1 MGKEAVLLP
10 GGWGLGPS
18 VSCSSAPRAVIALLR
33 LAAACLPGLLGAVG
47 ADSPPQTPRTA
58 FESFGRKLSGYHCSP
73 QICPWRLGTGQ
84 LPSFLVGG
92 VVM

>member
-1 MGKEAVLLP
+1 MGKEGVLLP
-10 GGWGLGPS
+10 GGWGLGPA

-58 FESFGRKLSGYHCSP
+58 FECFGRKLSWVSLFAADMP
-73 QICPWRLGTGQ
+73 LETWNWAAA
-84 LPSFLVGG
+84 
-92 VVM
+92 